1 MKIRKKKKIG
11 NTIIKNLVQNMN
23 RTQNIT
29 KKKRKTPKNQIFI
42 IVIKIIK

>member
-11 NTIIKNLVQNMN
+11 NTIIKNLAQNMN

-29 KKKRKTPKNQIFI
+29 KKKHKTPKNQIFI